1 MSSSPRPH
9 APQPGAASSADRFSH
24 LPASPDLDRAVGEK
38 ETRPDATA
46 DAVAQAEFV
55 ERAGG

>member
-1 MSSSPRPH
+1 MGNVRADGP
-9 APQPGAASSADRFSH
+9 ASVRTERFCH
-24 LPASPDLDRAVGEK
+24 LPGRPDRERLVGEK
-38 ETRPDATA
+38 DVRPDPTT